1 MLCGSVMS
9 VNCQRFLNISQNSTS
24 IRSVFMRRES
34 LVMLHKAVF
43 PILFSVTYQKIFL
56 TRSIAEKAT

>member
-1 MLCGSVMS
+1 
-9 VNCQRFLNISQNSTS
+9 
-24 IRSVFMRRES
+24 MRRES

-56 TRSIAEKAT
+56 TRSVAEKAT